1 MEEMT
6 YKKKERWKH
15 LVKLGR
21 KTEIQEERLPK
32 KERLFKKSSQSCK
45 KDRNIERKPSEK
57 DRNIEFELQGVLGKT
72 GPASD
77 PPTQTRPEI
86 LFQFDGG
93 TVATSRQYKWPM
105 GLKLPLH
112 FGSRLCGELQ
122 SVPSFHRSNRQKTQT
137 SKW

>member
-1 MEEMT
+1 
-6 YKKKERWKH
+6 
-15 LVKLGR
+15 
-21 KTEIQEERLPK
+21 
-32 KERLFKKSSQSCK
+32 LFKKCN
-45 KDRNIERKPSEK
+45 KDINIERKPSQK

-105 GLKLPLH
+105 GLNYLFTSALDCVASCSQCLVFTEATDKKLKHQNGEKKVFYFTLH
-112 FGSRLCGELQ
+112 IFKAMLI
-122 SVPSFHRSNRQKTQT
+122 
-137 SKW
+137 